1 MLQLGRLAAFLIVGL
16 LGILHASGS
25 DAQPFYT
32 GSGSNMFRVFG
43 CAPNATLN
51 LNGTGPA
58 QQGDCTIYQTGSI
71 VPAVP
76 IETWVS
82 GLVSGAATDLRAQNE
97 KLQRQVDELTARV
110 QALEAATNQPS
121 PNPGAPRS
129 QPSSGTK

>member
-1 MLQLGRLAAFLIVGL
+1 MRHSGRLAALLVVAL
-16 LGILHASGS
+16 LGILHASSS
-25 DAQPFYT
+25 DAQSFYT
-32 GSGSNMFRVFG
+32 GSGTTMFRVFG

-58 QQGDCTIYQTGSI
+58 QHGDCTIYQTGNI

-82 GLVSGAATDLRAQNE
+82 AQVSGAVDDLRAQNE

-110 QALEAATNQPS
+110 HALEAATNPPPGS
-121 PNPGAPRS
+121 NAPRPTPGAS
-129 QPSSGTK
+129 TK

>member
-1 MLQLGRLAAFLIVGL
+1 MRHSARLAALLVVAL
-16 LGILHASGS
+16 LGILHASSS
-25 DAQPFYT
+25 DAQSFYT
-32 GSGSNMFRVFG
+32 GSGTNMFRVFG

-58 QQGDCTIYQTGSI
+58 QQGDCTIYQTGNI

-82 GLVSGAATDLRAQNE
+82 AQVSGAVTDLRAQNE

-110 QALEAATNQPS
+110 HALEAATNP
-121 PNPGAPRS
+121 PPGTAPRPTPGAS
-129 QPSSGTK
+129 TK